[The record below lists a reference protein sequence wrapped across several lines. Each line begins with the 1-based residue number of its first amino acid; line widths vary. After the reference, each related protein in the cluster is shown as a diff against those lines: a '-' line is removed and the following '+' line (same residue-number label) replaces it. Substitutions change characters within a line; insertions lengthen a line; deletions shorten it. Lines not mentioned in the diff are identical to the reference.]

1 MATKDSLETDT
12 ADREIVITRRFDVHR
27 DLVWRALSEP
37 EHLIQWWGPTGFTNT
52 FHEIDVRPGGVWR
65 FIMHGPDGT
74 NFDNYVRFLEVV
86 ERERLV
92 FDQGSR
98 ADDVMHSSS
107 IVLEDADGG
116 TLVTLRVIFPT
127 RARRDEVVKKFNA
140 IEGGNQTLAR
150 LAEHLRTM

>member
-1 MATKDSLETDT
+1 MNEMTDSAAKA
-12 ADREIVITRRFDVHR
+12 ADRELIITRLLNAPRE
-27 DLVWRALSEP
+27 LVFAAWTDP
-37 EHLIQWWGPTGFTNT
+37 KHLAEWWGPKGFTNT
-52 FHEIDVRPGGVWR
+52 THEINVRPGGLWR

-86 ERERLV
+86 EGERLV

-127 RARRDEVVKKFNA
+127 RVRRDEVVKKFNA

>member
-12 ADREIVITRRFDVHR
+12 ADREIVITRRFDVPR

-86 ERERLV
+86 EGERLV
-92 FDQGSR
+92 FDQGSS

-127 RARRDEVVKKFNA
+127 RVRRDEVVKKFNA

>member
-1 MATKDSLETDT
+1 MATATIPSQT
-12 ADREIVITRRFDVHR
+12 AEREIVVSRVFNAPRE
-27 DLVWRALSEP
+27 LVFRAWSSHA
-37 EHLIQWWGPTGFTNT
+37 HLAHWYGPNGFTIT
-52 FHEIDVRPGGVWR
+52 THEMAFRSGGVWR

-86 ERERLV
+86 EGERLV
-92 FDQGSR
+92 FDQGSS

-127 RARRDEVVKKFNA
+127 RVRRDEVVKKFNA